1 MTTPDVPI
9 RLEFSVEVD
18 GTPEQV
24 WAAIAT
30 APGLESWFVP
40 TDVEEG
46 AGGSMVAHMG
56 EMDMPATITDWDP
69 PRRLVY
75 EERGWAEAMGYG
87 DADVTPLVSE
97 FLVES
102 RAGGTCV
109 VHVVTSA
116 FGTGADWE
124 QGALDG
130 MAEGW
135 IPFFEHLRIY
145 LARFGGQPVR
155 TFELSAKPPGA
166 VMAIRAVMADQLG
179 AGEVGQVVSLDGRPL
194 VVEQLEPSLLVRTDD
209 PVGGFVRL
217 TAWGADDDAS
227 ANVHGYLFDADDA
240 AVESA
245 RKVWGAWLDDVVA
258 EVTP

>member
-24 WAAIAT
+24 WEAIAT
-30 APGLESWFVP
+30 THGLGSWFVP
-40 TDVEEG
+40 TDVEER
-46 AGGSMVAHMG
+46 AGGSMLAHMG
-56 EMDMPATITDWDP
+56 EMDMPATITEWDP

-75 EERGWAEAMGYG
+75 EERDWAKLMGFE
-87 DADVTPLVSE
+87 DTEVTPMVSE

-109 VHVVTSA
+109 VRVVSSA

-124 QGALDG
+124 QGAIDG

-145 LARFGGQPVR
+145 VSRFAGQRAR
-155 TFELSAKPPGA
+155 TFEASAKPPGA
-166 VMAIRAVMADQLG
+166 VIAVRAAITERLG
-179 AGEVGQVVSLDGRPL
+179 VAELGQVVDLDGRSL
-194 VVEQLEPSLLVRTDD
+194 VVEQIEPSVLLRIDQ

-217 TAWGADDDAS
+217 WVWGADGDAS
-227 ANVHGYLFDADDA
+227 AQVFGYLFDVDDA
-240 AVESA
+240 AVDAE
-245 RKVWGAWLDDVVA
+245 RKVWTTWLDDVAAA
-258 EVTP
+258 ETP